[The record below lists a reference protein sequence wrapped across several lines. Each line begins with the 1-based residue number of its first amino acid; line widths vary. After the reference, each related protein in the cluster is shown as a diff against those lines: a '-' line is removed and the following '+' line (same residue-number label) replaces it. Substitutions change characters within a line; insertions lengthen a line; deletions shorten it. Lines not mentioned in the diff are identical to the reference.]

1 MFDPHEAEAD
11 LSSSGMIQTLLSP
24 VASSWDRKTKVPA
37 SAVAG
42 PLIAA
47 FSSCAKAGIVSSRK
61 AISVRMV

>member
-1 MFDPHEAEAD
+1 MFDPHDAEAD

-47 FSSCAKAGIVSSRK
+47 LSS
-61 AISVRMV
+61 